1 MHVGHLRSTI
11 IGETICRALE
21 SLGVDVVRLNHV
33 GDWGTQFGM
42 LLTHLEDNSTFGG
55 YEIKDLQAFY
65 KVDLCSLLSPSALTL
80 FFQESKLRFDKD
92 EEFKERSQLAVVKL
106 QSGDPAMTRMWKE
119 ICEVYLLLVVA
130 TTSLRFIIVFSDKPQ
145 RV

>member
-1 MHVGHLRSTI
+1 VQEMHVGHLRSTI

-42 LLTHLEDNSTFGG
+42 LLTHLEDNATFGG

-65 KVDLCSLLSPSALTL
+65 IKSQNFALTKMKN
-80 FFQESKLRFDKD
+80 SRRD
-92 EEFKERSQLAVVKL
+92 RNWQL
-106 QSGDPAMTRMWKE
+106 
-119 ICEVYLLLVVA
+119 
-130 TTSLRFIIVFSDKPQ
+130 
-145 RV
+145 